1 MPAMNATP
9 PAELTP
15 DERRARL
22 DALARREYADLS
34 PDERAE
40 AAALVDAE
48 VLDWKRQLAARLLD
62 DARERRRTKREVAD
76 LVGQQEGHVGRM
88 INEPERM
95 SERFVALLSLCVPGY
110 EGAYAEFR
118 RRADRLYLPAGLDLS
133 ARDAKLAEVNR
144 ALRDQLPTL
153 LEAVEKLKEAAR
165 AEAPPDEDSRD

>member
-1 MPAMNATP
+1 MFVDMANRPPVPSTAT
-9 PAELTP
+9 
-15 DERRARL
+15 ERRARL
-22 DALARREYADLS
+22 DALARREFAALTA
-34 PDERAE
+34 DERAE
-40 AAALVDAE
+40 AAYLVELDLVDFKA
-48 VLDWKRQLAARLLD
+48 DLAARLAA
-62 DARERRRTKREVAD
+62 DAKERRRTKREVAD

-118 RRADRLYLPAGLDLS
+118 RRADRIYLPAGLDLA

-153 LEAVEKLKEAAR
+153 LEAVEKLKAAAR
-165 AEAPPDEDSRD
+165 EDAPQEDD